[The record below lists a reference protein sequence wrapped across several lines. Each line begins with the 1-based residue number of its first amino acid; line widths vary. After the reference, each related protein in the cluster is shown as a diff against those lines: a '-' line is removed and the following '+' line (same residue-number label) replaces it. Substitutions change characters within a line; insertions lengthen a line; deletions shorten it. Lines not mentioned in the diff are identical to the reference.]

1 MKFKN
6 ILLSACAALVMFS
19 QPGFSKEIKIGMA
32 IDDLRLERW
41 QKDRDILLTR
51 LNPSVL
57 KFCSIGQWQ

>member
-41 QKDRDILLTR
+41 QKRPR
-51 LNPSVL
+51 Y
-57 KFCSIGQWQ
+57 FC